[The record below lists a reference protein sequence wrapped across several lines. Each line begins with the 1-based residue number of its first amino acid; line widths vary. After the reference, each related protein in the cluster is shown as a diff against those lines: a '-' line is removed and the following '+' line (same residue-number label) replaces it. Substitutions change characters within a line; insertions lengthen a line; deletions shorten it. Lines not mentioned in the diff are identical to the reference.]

1 MIFDPSFLVAWIYQI
16 EGTSTGSR
24 AALWL
29 AILAAFLHAV
39 FGALQKGR
47 HDPWL
52 SRGAIDASSGLAMV
66 PLAIFVVPIPE
77 PELWPIF
84 LIIFIIHFLYKLLQ
98 AFAYSKGSFTVVY
111 PVVRGTSPIFTVI
124 GAYILFGETFSSKQ
138 WIGILLLMVGI
149 FGLALYNLIF
159 LETSRETLPIALILA
174 VFTGSCV
181 ALYTTVDAY
190 GIRVAINPLA
200 FIVWFFL
207 FDSLSITPYAIYRWS
222 NLNEKPK
229 FRPLAIRGAA
239 GGVVAFFSFGSI
251 MLATRLDKVGEAAVL
266 RETSTVF
273 AALIGWLFL
282 KETVG
287 PRRMLLMT
295 LIALG
300 AVVVEVGG

>member
-1 MIFDPSFLVAWIYQI
+1 MSFDLSFLVDLIYKI

-24 AALWL
+24 VALWL
-29 AILAAFLHAV
+29 AVLAAFLHAV
-39 FGALQKGR
+39 FGSLQKGR

-52 SRGAIDASSGLAMV
+52 SRGAMDASSGLAML

-84 LIIFIIHFLYKLLQ
+84 LLIFIIHFIYKILQ
-98 AFAYSKGSFTVVY
+98 ALAYSKGSFTVVY

-124 GAYILFGETFSSKQ
+124 GAYILFGETFTSTQ
-138 WIGILLLMVGI
+138 WFGIFLLLMGI
-149 FGLALYNLIF
+149 FGLALYNLVF
-159 LETSRETLPIALILA
+159 LKTSRETLPIALILA
-174 VFTGSCV
+174 ICTGSFV

-207 FDSLSITPYAIYRWS
+207 FDSLSITPYAVYRWI
-222 NLNEKPK
+222 NLSEKPK
-229 FRPLAIRGAA
+229 FLPLAIRGAV

-273 AALIGWLFL
+273 AAVIGWLFL

-287 PRRMLLMT
+287 PRRVLLMA
-295 LIALG
+295 LIAIG
-300 AVVVEVGG
+300 AIVVEFGG

>member
-84 LIIFIIHFLYKLLQ
+84 SIIFIIHFLYKLLQ

-111 PVVRGTSPIFTVI
+111 PVVRGTSPIFTVL
-124 GAYILFGETFSSKQ
+124 GAYILFGETFSSTQ
-138 WIGILLLMVGI
+138 WIGILLLMMGI
-149 FGLALYNLIF
+149 FGLALYNLVF

-174 VFTGSCV
+174 VCTGSLV

-222 NLNEKPK
+222 NLDEKPK
-229 FRPLAIRGAA
+229 FLPLVIRGAV

-251 MLATRLDKVGEAAVL
+251 MLATRLDKVGEVAVL

-287 PRRMLLMT
+287 PRRVLLMI
-295 LIALG
+295 LIAFG